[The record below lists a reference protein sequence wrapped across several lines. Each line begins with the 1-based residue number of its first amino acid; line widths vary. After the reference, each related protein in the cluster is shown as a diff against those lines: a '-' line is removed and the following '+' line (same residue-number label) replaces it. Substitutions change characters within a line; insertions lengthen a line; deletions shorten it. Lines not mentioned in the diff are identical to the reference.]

1 MMLYEE
7 ESKELGGA
15 RHHVTYYVYVAEL
28 KEVAQVTPPPPT
40 VSKPLL
46 TLINCGFTTTYCSAM
61 VVYRF
66 KLNTRRTGNR
76 M

>member
-1 MMLYEE
+1 MLYEE

-15 RHHVTYYVYVAEL
+15 RHHVTYYVHVAEL
-28 KEVAQVTPPPPT
+28 KEVAQVPPPPT